1 MRFRPS
7 TLQKV
12 VCWVSKEFISVDDI
26 DIFSIFLFSSNVY
39 NKGISNFNKY
49 CDLMNEVNPP
59 ESDITWA
66 PETEISTLV
75 NEKADDLRFAVAI
88 WDMVTRTTSG
98 TDAIPYNEQIC
109 NGIEKICSTDKLV
122 PFSEYSSEDELAAKN
137 DEKVID
143 LQDCLNLFAQPSPIS
158 EQPIWYI
165 DSLGLECV

>member
-1 MRFRPS
+1 
-7 TLQKV
+7 
-12 VCWVSKEFISVDDI
+12 
-26 DIFSIFLFSSNVY
+26 
-39 NKGISNFNKY
+39 
-49 CDLMNEVNPP
+49 MNEVNPP